1 MEDMRQRRNSQKYRE
16 KIHSKEEG
24 IPRRRE
30 WAAALLRSGVKL
42 YSIGTVSSL
51 LGQNMMEESVKK
63 RMYICIFVGLG
74 HYAAQQKVVQHCKST
89 ILYTVVYTVQCKVY
103 IILI

>member
-1 MEDMRQRRNSQKYRE
+1 
-16 KIHSKEEG
+16 
-24 IPRRRE
+24 
-30 WAAALLRSGVKL
+30 
-42 YSIGTVSSL
+42 
-51 LGQNMMEESVKK
+51 MMEESVKK

>member
-51 LGQNMMEESVKK
+51 LGQNMMEESMRKK
-63 RMYICIFVGLG
+63 NE
-74 HYAAQQKVVQHCKST
+74 
-89 ILYTVVYTVQCKVY
+89 
-103 IILI
+103 

>member
-1 MEDMRQRRNSQKYRE
+1 
-16 KIHSKEEG
+16 
-24 IPRRRE
+24 
-30 WAAALLRSGVKL
+30 
-42 YSIGTVSSL
+42 
-51 LGQNMMEESVKK
+51 MMEESVKK

-89 ILYTVVYTVQCKVY
+89 ILRTVEYTVQCKVY